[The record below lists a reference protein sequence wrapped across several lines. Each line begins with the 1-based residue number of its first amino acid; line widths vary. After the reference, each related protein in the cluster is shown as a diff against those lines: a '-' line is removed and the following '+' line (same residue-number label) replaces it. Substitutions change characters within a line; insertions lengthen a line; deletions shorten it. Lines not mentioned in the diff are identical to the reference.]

1 MASGTGRSTS
11 IEVSFLDDLAG
22 DARSRAGLLRALR
35 DVTGAPGQ
43 DVFSASADQIL
54 TLAEADADRYVLVVR
69 REGQVAGVGV
79 LHPGGASGE
88 MLDRLDGARPQ
99 DVVVFR
105 GFLVDRRHQGVGV
118 GSSVAA
124 ALPALVARLAERLG
138 REPFASVVLV
148 VDADNAAG
156 RRAYSRAGFA
166 DRGAYVDVNG
176 RTQHVMAL
184 AVA

>member
-1 MASGTGRSTS
+1 MTTGPGRATST
-11 IEVSFLDDLAG
+11 EVAFLDDLAS
-22 DARSRAGLLRALR
+22 DAPSRAGLLRALR

-54 TLAEADADRYVLVVR
+54 TLAEADPDRHVLVVR
-69 REGQVAGVGV
+69 RDGQVAGVGV
-79 LHPGGASGE
+79 LHPDGASGE
-88 MLDRLDGARPQ
+88 MLDRLDGAPPQ

-105 GFLVDRRHQGVGV
+105 GFLVDQHHQGVGV

-124 ALPALVARLAERLG
+124 TLPELVARLAERLG
-138 REPFASVVLV
+138 RDPFTTVVLV

-156 RRAYSRAGFA
+156 LRAYARAGFV
-166 DRGAYVDVNG
+166 DRGAYLDADG

-184 AVA
+184 AVV

>member
-1 MASGTGRSTS
+1 MTSGTGRATS
-11 IEVSFLDDLAG
+11 IEVAFLDDLAD
-22 DARSRAGLLRALR
+22 DAPSRAELLRALR

-54 TLAEADADRYVLVVR
+54 TLAEADPDRHALVVR
-69 REGQVAGVGV
+69 RDGQVAGVGV
-79 LHPGGASGE
+79 LHPGGASDE

-105 GFLVDRRHQGVGV
+105 GFLVDRHHQGVGV

-124 ALPALVARLAERLG
+124 ALPALVARLAERL
-138 REPFASVVLV
+138 RRKPFASVVLV

-156 RRAYSRAGFA
+156 LRAYTRAGFV
-166 DRGAYVDVNG
+166 DRGAYLDAVG

-184 AVA
+184 AVV